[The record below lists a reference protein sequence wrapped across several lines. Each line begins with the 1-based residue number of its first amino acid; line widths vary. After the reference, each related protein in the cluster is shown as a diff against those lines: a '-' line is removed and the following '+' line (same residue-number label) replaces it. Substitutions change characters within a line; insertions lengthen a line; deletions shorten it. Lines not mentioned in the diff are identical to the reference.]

1 MVANTSTDSKSNNKH
16 KNQSFHDNVAVYVS
30 FQIYW

>member
-1 MVANTSTDSKSNNKH
+1 MVANTSTDSTATNKH
-16 KNQSFHDNVAVYVS
+16 KNQSLHDNLAVYVS